1 MTRRLLFFVA
11 AGVAAMC
18 LGTFEA
24 RAGQIT
30 LPASLSTLTGA
41 GNYAVVG
48 NLTFS
53 SFSDVITANPAA
65 PSPTPDSAISVAPF
79 TALPGE
85 TGISFNG
92 VFTAAAGQTVD
103 YAIQYTV
110 TAAVGT
116 SISDAYLSLGG
127 FTNGN
132 GTGSVSIGE
141 TILNSSGTVISK
153 VPFEVFTPNQ
163 TSTSTGFSIG
173 GKPVSETTIVVQKDI
188 TVFGGSNGA
197 TFSFTNQGFSGAVP
211 EPTSLALL
219 GIGLSGLFSIR
230 RFLKRSVA

>member
-18 LGTFEA
+18 LGAFEA

-92 VFTAAAGQTVD
+92 VFTAAAGQTAD

-110 TAAVGT
+110 TAAAGT

-127 FTNGN
+127 FTSRN

-141 TILNSSGTVISK
+141 TILNTAGTVISQ

-163 TSTSTGFSIG
+163 TSIRTTLAMPESTI
-173 GKPVSETTIVVQKDI
+173 IVQKDI
-188 TVFGGSNGA
+188 TVFGGSMGA
-197 TFSFTNQGFSGAVP
+197 TFSFANQGFSAP
-211 EPTSLALL
+211 EPASLALL
-219 GIGLSGLFSIR
+219 GIGLTGLFTVR
-230 RFLKRSVA
+230 RFFKWAAA